1 MVLSSGRNLY
11 ETDFS
16 TNKLLGA
23 LNGTNKPKYH
33 AFGGDIL
40 IASGDK
46 LQVIS
51 GSGKLATLES
61 PVCDIVSSHSGRVL
75 IASTKSHRLNWSA
88 VGDYKRMEP

>member
-1 MVLSSGRNLY
+1 MMCIVISGTFSSGRNLY

-23 LNGTNKPKYH
+23 LNGTNSRSIMH
-33 AFGGDIL
+33 LAATFSF
-40 IASGDK
+40 ASGDK

-61 PVCDIVSSHSGRVL
+61 PVCDIVSVIPGVC
-75 IASTKSHRLNWSA
+75 
-88 VGDYKRMEP
+88 